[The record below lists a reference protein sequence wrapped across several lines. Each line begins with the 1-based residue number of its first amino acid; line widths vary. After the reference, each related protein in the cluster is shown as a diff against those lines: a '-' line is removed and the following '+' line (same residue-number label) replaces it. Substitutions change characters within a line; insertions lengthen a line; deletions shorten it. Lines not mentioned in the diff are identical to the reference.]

1 MSGPPAIASGESTPA
16 LPPTPAESAFE
27 LARRFDLPMAPLD
40 ATIPK
45 DVLDEIPAI
54 VARHH
59 KVLPLGYSNEHL
71 RVAMSEPTNSDTIQ
85 LLQFLTGRSL
95 SIEVATETAL
105 VRKIEASYEFLA
117 GDTDFAALEASF
129 DLPDRTGN
137 LQQQE
142 TLFITKPVVRLVRNI
157 LLEAIRRNASDI
169 HIRPGEKDVEL
180 LFRIDGDL
188 VPVHRFP
195 RKLLP
200 AIVGR
205 IKILGLMDIT
215 EHRLPQDGQL
225 RIGMDLKAIDVRI
238 SILPSIEG
246 ESVVMR
252 LLMARVGM
260 KGVDAIGLSPVDAQH
275 LKDALDRSHGM
286 FLVTGPT
293 SSGKSTTLYAAL
305 NAVMSQDVNIITVEN
320 PVEFHIPGITQ
331 IPINDDIGMTFAKA
345 LRNILRHDPDVI
357 MVGEIRDEETARITV
372 ESAQTGHLVLSTLHT
387 NSAAST
393 ISRLIEMGI
402 EGYLLR
408 ATLLGVLAQRLVKRN
423 CPDCLVPEEVDP
435 HVRELLGVGATE
447 EFFRGAGCGACADTG
462 IRGRR
467 MTYEYMVAT
476 PALRK
481 LIVTGVDEAVL
492 QEQAL
497 RDGMIPLTQHAIGL
511 ARARDI
517 PLQEAY
523 LTRLE

>member
-1 MSGPPAIASGESTPA
+1 MSAPAPPPMRDQSAS
-16 LPPTPAESAFE
+16 E
-27 LARRFDLPMAPLD
+27 LARIFGLPMAPLGSP
-40 ATIPK
+40 IPK
-45 DVLDEIPAI
+45 DVLAEIPRV
-54 VARHH
+54 VARDHM
-59 KVLPLGYSNEHL
+59 VLPLGYSNKHL
-71 RVAMSEPTNSDTIQ
+71 RVAMSEPTDSETIQ

-95 SIEVATETAL
+95 LIEVASEADL
-105 VRKIEASYEFLA
+105 VRKIEASYEFLS
-117 GDTDFAALEASF
+117 GDEDFAALEAAAIEASF
-129 DLPDRTGN
+129 EQRDKIRN
-137 LQQQE
+137 AQESE
-142 TLFITKPVVRLVRNI
+142 TLFNAKPVVRLVSNI
-157 LLEAIRRNASDI
+157 LLEALHRHASDI

-180 LFRIDGDL
+180 IFRIDGDL
-188 VPVHRFP
+188 IPVHRFP

-200 AIVGR
+200 GVVGR
-205 IKILGLMDIT
+205 IKVLSLMDIT

-225 RIGMDLKAIDVRI
+225 RIGMDQKAIDVRI

-252 LLMARVGM
+252 LLSARVGM
-260 KGVDAIGLSPVDAQH
+260 QGVDAIGLSPFDTQH

-286 FLVTGPT
+286 LLVTGPT
-293 SSGKSTTLYAAL
+293 SSGKSTTLYAAI
-305 NAVMSQDVNIITVEN
+305 NAVMHQNVNIITVEN

-331 IPINDDIGMTFAKA
+331 IPINDEIGMTFAKA

-357 MVGEIRDEETARITV
+357 MVGEIRDKETARITV

-387 NSAAST
+387 NSATST

-402 EGYLLR
+402 ESYLLR

-423 CPDCLVPEEVDP
+423 CPHCLVPEVVDP
-435 HVRELLGVGATE
+435 HVRELLGVGTNE
-447 EFFRGAGCGACADTG
+447 EFFCGAGCDECGDTG
-462 IRGRR
+462 ILGRR

-481 LIVTGVDEAVL
+481 LIVTGVDEATL

-497 RDGMIPLTQHAIGL
+497 RDGMIPLTQHAISL
-511 ARARDI
+511 ARAREI

-523 LTRLE
+523 MTRLE